1 MTSILPLE
9 LRGVGF
15 AVNGNELLADID
27 LRFEAVDRTM
37 IVGPNGA
44 GKSLLLRI
52 AHGLLSPTAG
62 EVQWHGPRASDPSAL
77 GTQAMVFERPVLL
90 RRSAQANVE
99 YALRCVGCD
108 REVVTEK
115 ARAAL
120 AQTGLLSVAERH
132 AFVLSSG
139 ERQRLA
145 LARAWALEPEVLF
158 LDEPTSALDPSATRV
173 VEEIIEAI
181 ANAGTRVIMI
191 THDLA
196 QAKRLGDEVVFMNRG
211 RVLERAPVDRFFDAP
226 TSQEAAAFIKG
237 ELLW

>member
-1 MTSILPLE
+1 M
-9 LRGVGF
+9 
-15 AVNGNELLADID
+15 
-27 LRFEAVDRTM
+27 
-37 IVGPNGA
+37 
-44 GKSLLLRI
+44 
-52 AHGLLSPTAG
+52 
-62 EVQWHGPRASDPSAL
+62 
-77 GTQAMVFERPVLL
+77 LL
-90 RRSAQANVE
+90 RRTAQANVE

-108 REVVTEK
+108 RAVVGDR
-115 ARAAL
+115 AREAL
-120 AQTGLLSVAERH
+120 EQTGLLPLAERH

-173 VEEIIEAI
+173 VEEIVEAI
-181 ANAGTRVIMI
+181 ARAGTRVIMI

-196 QAKRLGDEVVFMNRG
+196 QAKRLGDEVIFMNRG
-211 RVLERAPVDRFFDAP
+211 RVLERAPVGRFFEAP